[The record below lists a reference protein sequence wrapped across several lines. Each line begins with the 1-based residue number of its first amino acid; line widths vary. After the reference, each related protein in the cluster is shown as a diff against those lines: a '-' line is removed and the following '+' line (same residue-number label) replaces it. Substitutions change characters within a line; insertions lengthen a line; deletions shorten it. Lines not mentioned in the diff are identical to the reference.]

1 MLRLYCSVDRKENTD
16 RLLREICQNRTSG
29 QILLVPEQ
37 FSHTFERKLCEFGGD
52 GVNLY
57 AEVLSFSRLAARVF
71 AAVGGSAET
80 QTDASG
86 QLLMMSLA
94 VEQVRSRLKLY
105 GVGAE
110 KPSFLLKLID
120 TLDELKS
127 DCITPERLTET
138 SKRLSGVLAQKTE
151 EFALLME
158 SFETVCANLG
168 QNPDTLLNRL
178 LGALEGSDYAA
189 GKHFYFDAFS
199 DFNGVER
206 EIIAALLDGGASVTV
221 ALHCDGLDGTAPQ
234 FESTRRTA
242 RELRDLAGNAEI
254 RVFPAASA
262 QDTSQIFGGSA
273 AIDAP
278 ITFLEAKNEMQEC
291 RMAAGEILKL
301 VEQGARYRD
310 ITVAYCDEAAY
321 RNVLETVFRRAE
333 IPAYFAGDTDI
344 LRLNVVHM
352 LLSALEAATGGMD
365 AQAVLSYLK
374 SGFLPIARDRCD
386 RLENYVLLWDIRGG
400 AWEQAWQKHPLGLK
414 KDRTEQTDAMLDV
427 LNEDRERF
435 VLPLVRLRDALRS
448 AKNTAQMVLSL
459 HRFTE
464 EIFLAEQLEAMAQQ
478 CQAEGKLR
486 QAQQYAQVY
495 RLLCDLLE
503 QMYGVLGESVR
514 SADSFCDLFRTALSR
529 CSVGT
534 IPAALDC
541 VSVGNLSS
549 QRCADSRYLFV
560 LGANEG
566 AFPSAQTNQT
576 LLSDQERSVLND
588 VGINVKPSTLRGL
601 HRELGA
607 MAGVLGVATDTL
619 YMGGVSGRESYY
631 LRRARKLA
639 ANARVLT
646 DDRSLLEH
654 SARDHL
660 NHLLAHP
667 EEMSEADPLYGE
679 AQTLLHAKQYRLGAL
694 RDETV
699 RALYGRTLS
708 LSSSRI
714 DKLASCRLAYFLSY
728 GLKAQERKTA
738 QVDAPEFGTFVHDI
752 LEHTARSIMAE
763 GGFDCVTEDRA
774 LEIADERMEYYAR
787 EILAELWGSER
798 AEYLFRRSFREVR
811 GVVRQLWREL
821 SVSSFR
827 PQWFELKFGR
837 REAMPEVKIVGEKIS
852 AVLDGVVD
860 RADLWDCDGRLY
872 VRVVDYKTGKTTF
885 EPKKIL
891 LGIGMQMLL
900 YLFALRRS
908 GAHLLGKPLHCAGV
922 MYFPANVPKIPL
934 KSCFDEKEEAERKK
948 LEKRTGLLLDHGRM
962 LQAMDPNDPPVF
974 LPDRD
979 YCATAEQFDDLE
991 RFVLKTVG
999 ALADDLAS
1007 GSVEANPYYENET
1020 KNACQWCDFRT
1031 ICGENVEKRRLPAL
1045 KTMADFWQKVEE
1057 SVHGEI

>member
-1 MLRLYCSVDRKENTD
+1 MLQLYCSVDRKGNTD

-37 FSHTFERKLCEFGGD
+37 FSHTFERKLCEYGGD

-57 AEVLSFSRLAARVF
+57 AEVLSFSRLASRVF
-71 AAVGGSAET
+71 AAVGGSAESE
-80 QTDASG
+80 TDASG

-127 DCITPERLTET
+127 DCITPERLRET
-138 SKRLSGVLAQKTE
+138 SKKLSGVLAQKTE

-168 QNPDTLLNRL
+168 QNPDTRLNRL
-178 LGALEGSDYAA
+178 LGALQESDYAA

-206 EIIAALLDGGASVTV
+206 EIIATLLDGGASVTV
-221 ALHCDGLDGTAPQ
+221 ALHCDGIDGTAPQ
-234 FESTRRTA
+234 FAAARWTA
-242 RELRDLAGNAEI
+242 EELRHLDETAEI
-254 RVFPAASA
+254 SVFPPASPR
-262 QDTSQIFGGSA
+262 TYSQIFGGGA
-273 AIDAP
+273 KIDAP
-278 ITFLEAKNEMQEC
+278 ITFLEARNETQEC

-344 LRLNVVHM
+344 LRLNVIHM

-365 AQAVLSYLK
+365 AQTVLSYLK

-386 RLENYVLLWDIRGG
+386 RLENYVLLWGIRGRQ
-400 AWEQAWQKHPLGLK
+400 WEEAWQKNPLGLK
-414 KDRTEQTDAMLDV
+414 EDATEQTDALLRA
-427 LNEDRERF
+427 LNEDREGYI
-435 VLPLVRLRDALRS
+435 LPLVRLRDGLKS

-464 EIFLAEQLEAMAQQ
+464 EISLAERLEAMAQQ
-478 CQAEGKLR
+478 CRSEGKLQ

-514 SADSFCDLFRTALSR
+514 SPESFCDLFRTALSR

-541 VSVGNLSS
+541 VSVGSVFA
-549 QRCADSRYLFV
+549 QRFADSRYLFV

-566 AFPSAQTNQT
+566 FFPSAQTNQT
-576 LLSDQERSVLND
+576 LLSDQERSDLIE
-588 VGINVKPSTLRGL
+588 VGIDLKPSAVCGL
-601 HRELGA
+601 ERELGA
-607 MAGVLGVATDTL
+607 MAGLLGVATDTL
-619 YMGGVSGRESYY
+619 YLGGVSGRESYY
-631 LRRARKLA
+631 LRRARNLA
-639 ANARVLT
+639 ENAEVLT
-646 DDRSLLEH
+646 DELSLLER
-654 SARDHL
+654 SRRDRL
-660 NHLLAHP
+660 NHLMAHP
-667 EEMSEADPLYGE
+667 NGLPKDDPLYAE
-679 AQTLLHAKQYRLGAL
+679 AQTLLQAKQYHIGSLH
-694 RDETV
+694 DETV
-699 RALYGRTLS
+699 RVLYGKKLS
-708 LSSSRI
+708 LSSSKI
-714 DKLASCRLAYFLSY
+714 DKLASCRLAFFLSY
-728 GLKAQERKTA
+728 GLKARERKTA

-752 LEHTARSIMAE
+752 LEHTARTVMKE
-763 GGFDCVTEDRA
+763 GGFDCVTEERV

-811 GVVRQLWREL
+811 SVVRQLRREL
-821 SVSSFR
+821 SVSRFR
-827 PQWFELKFGR
+827 PQWFELKFGKG
-837 REAMPEVKIVGEKIS
+837 EAMPEVKIVGEKIS
-852 AVLDGVVD
+852 AELRGVVD
-860 RADLWDCDGRLY
+860 RADLWVCDESLY

-934 KSCFDEKEEAERKK
+934 KSCFDEKESSEREK
-948 LEKRTGLLLDHGRM
+948 LEKRTGLLLDHERM
-962 LQAMDPNDPPVF
+962 LRAMDPNEPPIF

-979 YCATAEQFDDLE
+979 YCATKEQFDALE

-1007 GSVEANPYYENET
+1007 GSVEANPYFENET

-1031 ICGENVEKRRLPAL
+1031 LCGENVEKRRLPAL

-1057 SVHGEI
+1057 SVHGEV